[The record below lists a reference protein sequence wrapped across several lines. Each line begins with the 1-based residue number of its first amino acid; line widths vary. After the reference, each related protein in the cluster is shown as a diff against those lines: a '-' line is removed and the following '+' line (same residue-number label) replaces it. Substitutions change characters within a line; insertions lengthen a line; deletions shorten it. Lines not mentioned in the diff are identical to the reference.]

1 MVRQQHGSLAA
12 KAAPRLCPHCL
23 GELTGH
29 DHATGGRCASCRL
42 HVGAARSTTSA
53 DNATNGRRAGG
64 AAALGVRAD
73 RLRML
78 DYQGAWVGDQRLCSL
93 GSVLACFES
102 WTAARRAAH
111 AGA

>member
-1 MVRQQHGSLAA
+1 
-12 KAAPRLCPHCL
+12 
-23 GELTGH
+23 
-29 DHATGGRCASCRL
+29 
-42 HVGAARSTTSA
+42 
-53 DNATNGRRAGG
+53 
-64 AAALGVRAD
+64 
-73 RLRML
+73 ML